1 MGKWGSLGTT
11 FYYFGL
17 PKKGI
22 HNTFPMRD
30 KYVTIKYVRLLRQE
44 ALVWEFSQTIFI
56 YRPKSLYCQQGI
68 FKKIVT
74 QTLLAK
80 LLARQ
85 TSAEAEQVTIREYW
99 TVRRKLFFHLYS
111 ESVTWDNNN
120 IDYKADYVDNSWK
133 HFFIPTV
140 VYVPSASTAYA
151 YILYIYF
158 KHSQNIGI
166 CVDSQSPAVS
176 ACNFL

>member
-1 MGKWGSLGTT
+1 
-11 FYYFGL
+11 
-17 PKKGI
+17 
-22 HNTFPMRD
+22 MRD

-85 TSAEAEQVTIREYW
+85 TSAEAEQVTIREY
-99 TVRRKLFFHLYS
+99 
-111 ESVTWDNNN
+111 
-120 IDYKADYVDNSWK
+120 
-133 HFFIPTV
+133 
-140 VYVPSASTAYA
+140 
-151 YILYIYF
+151 
-158 KHSQNIGI
+158 
-166 CVDSQSPAVS
+166 
-176 ACNFL
+176 